1 MFFLKNIPFVRSSV
15 CPFVRSSVLSSVR
28 LFGRS
33 SGRFCRFDRFAVLP
47 FSVSVST
54 LSFRHPPLSNF
65 DTPTPLSNKYKS
77 CRSLRFFEIRD
88 FLNLIALWGL
98 NTKFQEFKG

>member
-1 MFFLKNIPFVRSSV
+1 MLKNVFFLKNIPFVRSSV

-54 LSFRHPPLSNF
+54 FSVLTPFRI
-65 DTPTPLSNKYKS
+65 
-77 CRSLRFFEIRD
+77 RFESV
-88 FLNLIALWGL
+88 LA
-98 NTKFQEFKG
+98 

>member
-1 MFFLKNIPFVRSSV
+1 MFKNVFFLKNIPFVRSSI
-15 CPFVRSSVLSSVR
+15 CPFVRSSVLSTVR

-47 FSVSVST
+47 FSVST

-65 DTPTPLSNKYKS
+65 DTPPV
-77 CRSLRFFEIRD
+77 E
-88 FLNLIALWGL
+88 
-98 NTKFQEFKG
+98 